1 MDLFNVVKTKSY
13 FLSVTKILFV
23 MPNKIDC
30 RINWYQEEE
39 KLKTII

>member
-1 MDLFNVVKTKSY
+1 MLWKLKVIF
-13 FLSVTKILFV
+13 FSVTKILLV